1 LFVEFGFIKVLIHP
15 KKKKKEEE
23 MFLITALANSKEAMV
38 QYLNGF
44 YRGSSSL

>member
-15 KKKKKEEE
+15 KKKKEEE